1 MEPEIQMSHTY
12 PSANAATL
20 RAALMPRVTPVSK
33 LGMIFGGT
41 IFIAL
46 MAQIAIAVPGSPVPV
61 TGQTLAA
68 LLIGT
73 SFGATMGI
81 ATFGFYLVVGAL
93 GAPVFASHTHGFTH
107 ITGATGGYLV
117 GMLLTTAITGELA
130 GRKWD
135 QKISTA
141 IPTMLLGSIATFSL
155 GLIWLHHA
163 AAQSWAWT
171 IHNGLTPFLFGE
183 FLKIAIASTS
193 LPTVWRFIH
202 RAAK

>member
-1 MEPEIQMSHTY
+1 MSHAY
-12 PSANAATL
+12 PSAGVATL
-20 RAALMPRVTPVSK
+20 RAALMPRVTPVSQ
-33 LGMIFGGT
+33 LGMIFGGS

-46 MAQIAIAVPGSPVPV
+46 MAQISIAIPGSPVPV

-73 SFGATMGI
+73 SFGGTLGFT
-81 ATFGFYLVVGAL
+81 TFAFYLLVGAL
-93 GAPVFASHTHGFTH
+93 GAPVFASHTHGLSH
-107 ITGATGGYLV
+107 ITGATGGYLA
-117 GMLLTTAITGELA
+117 GMLVATAITGALA

-135 QKISTA
+135 QKIRTA
-141 IPTMLLGSIATFSL
+141 IPAMLVGSVATFSL

-163 AAQSWAWT
+163 TAQSWSWT
-171 IHNGLTPFLFGE
+171 IHKGLTPFLFGE

-202 RAAK
+202 RSAK

>member
-1 MEPEIQMSHTY
+1 MSLTY

-93 GAPVFASHTHGFTH
+93 GAPVFASHSHGFTH

-117 GMLLTTAITGELA
+117 GMLLTTAITGALA

>member
-1 MEPEIQMSHTY
+1 MSLTY

-33 LGMIFGGT
+33 LGMVFGGT

-61 TGQTLAA
+61 TGQTLAV

-73 SFGATMGI
+73 SFGGTLGFV
-81 ATFGFYLVVGAL
+81 TFGFYLVVGAL
-93 GAPVFASHTHGFTH
+93 GAPVFASHTHGLSH

-117 GMLLTTAITGELA
+117 GMLFASAITGALA

-141 IPTMLLGSIATFSL
+141 IPTMLIGSVATFSF

-163 AAQSWAWT
+163 AAQNWAWT
-171 IHNGLTPFLFGE
+171 IRNGLTPFLFGE